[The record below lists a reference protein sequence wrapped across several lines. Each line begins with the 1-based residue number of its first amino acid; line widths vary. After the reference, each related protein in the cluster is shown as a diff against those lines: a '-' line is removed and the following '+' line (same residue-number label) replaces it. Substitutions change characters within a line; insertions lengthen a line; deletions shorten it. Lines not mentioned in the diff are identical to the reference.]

1 MGLSELALV
10 MLIHGARRSPSVNW
24 ATDVTHERA
33 RLVLTLIG
41 AVTPTLMLGSIFFLL
56 DGSRGAAAFAG
67 LMIILSCVLIMVG
80 QVAFILMAMI
90 WNCGECGRRY
100 FDFFMPF
107 WPLQGD
113 CQNCHLSD

>member
-1 MGLSELALV
+1 
-10 MLIHGARRSPSVNW
+10 
-24 ATDVTHERA
+24 
-33 RLVLTLIG
+33 
-41 AVTPTLMLGSIFFLL
+41 
-56 DGSRGAAAFAG
+56 
-67 LMIILSCVLIMVG
+67 MIILSCVLIMVG